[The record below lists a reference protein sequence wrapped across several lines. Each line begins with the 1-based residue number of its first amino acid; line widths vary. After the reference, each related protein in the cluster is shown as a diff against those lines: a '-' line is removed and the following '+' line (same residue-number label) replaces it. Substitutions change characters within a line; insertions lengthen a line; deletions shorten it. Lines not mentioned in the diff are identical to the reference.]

1 MSIDTGTPTW
11 LRTYNDR
18 AAFRLLLEHGPLS
31 RSMLGKLSGMS
42 KPTAGQMI
50 TRLERLGLISPV
62 GEVTGARGPKATA
75 YGARADSMTG
85 VAVSILADRI
95 EAVLVDPTDAG
106 HPIADLSIEGVERS
120 PVTDVT
126 RAVDAAC
133 ATAGVD
139 RASVSVVAVGVQAA
153 VDADTDRLTFTDTL
167 PGWPERGA
175 RALIEAGTGLTTTV
189 ENDVNLAA
197 MAERAITD
205 EADFVFL
212 WLGSGLGTG
221 INVDGV
227 VRRGASGSAGEIGYL
242 EVPRS
247 AIALDPAAETF
258 TDLLGGPAIA
268 RLLGHPSADFTA
280 ALKELPQNEPVLAE
294 LAVRVVMLVDVITAV
309 LDPACVVLGGPT
321 GLAGGD
327 RLAELVQA
335 RVRASRAGD
344 EPVLQGARQLLVAN
358 IRERLEAAIAA
369 SRFHPP
375 SSRDSPTVIP
385 AKAGI
390 AKGES

>member
-167 PGWPERGA
+167 PEWPERGA

-268 RLLGHPSADFTA
+268 RLLGHPAADFTA

-369 SRFHPP
+369 S
-375 SSRDSPTVIP
+375 
-385 AKAGI
+385 
-390 AKGES
+390 

>member
-227 VRRGASGSAGEIGYL
+227 VRRGASGSAGGASGSAGEIGYL

-268 RLLGHPSADFTA
+268 RLLGHPAADFTA

-369 SRFHPP
+369 S
-375 SSRDSPTVIP
+375 
-385 AKAGI
+385 
-390 AKGES
+390 